1 MASRT
6 KLQAVRQELG
16 YSAAATITLLQ
27 QHADAHRTQI
37 MSPASLKTKLSRW
50 ENGHEAVG
58 LPEYRRLFREI
69 YGRTDVELGFPDDDR
84 ASSAVEELRARLTA
98 ARSVDAATVA
108 AFRSMIDHTRRLDR
122 QFG

>member
-58 LPEYRRLFREI
+58 LPEYQRLFREI
-69 YGRTDVELGFPDDDR
+69 YGRSDAELGFPTDDEPTPTDD
-84 ASSAVEELRARLTA
+84 LRARITA
-98 ARSVDAATVA
+98 ARGVEATMIA
-108 AFRSMIDHTRRLDR
+108 TFRAQIENTRR
-122 QFG
+122 